1 MHKIK
6 KKRYTLLFFFI
17 LQFIEDTYMNKQDHD
32 EPLNQGLTQ
41 QEIDSLTQK
50 GFTKEEMMQAHLYNN
65 EIKKGSNFIS
75 WLVDII
81 TWLIP

>member
-6 KKRYTLLFFFI
+6 KKRYTLLFFFMCYTLNI
-17 LQFIEDTYMNKQDHD
+17 NKKDKDELFNKGLSEKEIET
-32 EPLNQGLTQ
+32 
-41 QEIDSLTQK
+41 LTQK
-50 GFTKEEMMQAHLYNN
+50 GFTKEEMIQSHQYNN

-75 WLVDII
+75 WLIDLI